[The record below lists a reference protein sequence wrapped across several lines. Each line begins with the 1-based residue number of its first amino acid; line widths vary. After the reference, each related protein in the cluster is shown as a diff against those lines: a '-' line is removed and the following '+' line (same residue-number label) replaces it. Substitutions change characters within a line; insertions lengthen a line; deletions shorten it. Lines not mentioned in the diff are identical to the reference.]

1 LGDRNVPRE
10 KITWPVDEEPFSVD
24 RYHSGTIVPPSPR
37 LLMIG
42 VDAGDIEYI
51 EASATAL
58 PNLRRV
64 LDRGARYDLDSTADV
79 LTGSVWPTFYTGAL
93 PGDHGVYHPIQWDPA
108 AIRARAA
115 LRCCGPQRREALSPL
130 THGKDFPLFVR
141 ALRSPAAG

>member
-79 LTGSVWPTFYTGAL
+79 LTGSVWPTFYTGTL
-93 PGDHGVYHPIQWDPA
+93 PAITASITRSSGIPRRSAPA
-108 AIRARAA
+108 RLCGAADRSAAR
-115 LRCCGPQRREALSPL
+115 LCLC
-130 THGKDFPLFVR
+130 
-141 ALRSPAAG
+141 